1 MRLKNLCALTLLISF
16 ALLMLGPLIQLD
28 QGHQLVCQD
37 WPLCFG
43 QVFPGEE
50 LQGRGWLEY
59 SHRFLAAFVG
69 FLSALLV
76 LLAYQKRDR
85 DEAGRAALKPLAMAL
100 FFVVI
105 QGLLGGLTVVY
116 QLPTLISTAHMF
128 FSLVYILFLEKA
140 YVELSFSPE
149 LLVSGESKVA
159 FQKMW
164 RPGFRDALW
173 VGLTLIL
180 TTMLLNSLV
189 RQTDS
194 LRVCGTGIDALW
206 SCQQFGGLSPF
217 SPDAIPSAKLH
228 MSYRFWAFL
237 SFVVAFISSGL
248 MAWRLRKAAPRLS
261 AFSCAVSFL
270 IFISF
275 LMGPLVLA
283 TRLSLGPTLWY
294 LALNL
299 LALSGFWVLY
309 LSVIKLEQHFFQR
322 PLHTFFSDLMEL
334 TKPRLSALVMVT
346 ALVGMLVAPVQIS
359 LFKSAWALL
368 LIAFV
373 VMGACALNCYIEM
386 EVDKKMDRTKER
398 ALPSGRMHS
407 KTALGFGLGLLLVSV
422 PLLAWS
428 INMITAL
435 LALVAALLYLLAYTP
450 LKRKSELALYVGAIP
465 GALPP
470 MMGWTAVTNDLSPM
484 AWSLFLI
491 MFVWQL
497 PHFLAISIFHA
508 QDYARAGIKIYPNQR
523 GEKRTKTNILLGTLW
538 LFAVSLTP
546 SFWGHLG
553 TAYQL
558 AALIFGAA
566 FTLLAF
572 AGFFLDKSDVLGLR
586 LWARR
591 YFLGSLFYLP
601 LLMGSMIFFR

>member
-1 MRLKNLCALTLLISF
+1 MRLKNLCALTLLTSF
-16 ALLMLGPLIQLD
+16 ALLMLGPLIQFD
-28 QGHQLVCQD
+28 QGRQLVCQE

-43 QVFPGEE
+43 QIFPGQE

-76 LLAYQKRDR
+76 LLAYQRREHDPVSK
-85 DEAGRAALKPLAMAL
+85 AALKPLSMAL
-100 FFVVI
+100 FFVLI
-105 QGLLGGLTVVY
+105 QGLLGGLTVIY

-140 YVELSFSPE
+140 YVELSFAPE
-149 LLVSGESKVA
+149 LLVSNESA
-159 FQKMW
+159 ALFQKAW
-164 RPGFRDALW
+164 TPIFRDALW
-173 VGLTLIL
+173 VGLTFVL

-189 RQTDS
+189 RQTGS
-194 LRVCGTGIDALW
+194 LRICGTGLEALW

-217 SPDAIPSAKLH
+217 SSEAIPSARLH
-228 MSYRFWAFL
+228 MSYRFWAL
-237 SFVVAFISSGL
+237 LGFVVAFVSSL
-248 MAWRLRKAAPRLS
+248 SMSWRLRRVAARLS
-261 AFSCAVSFL
+261 ALAGAVGFL
-270 IFISF
+270 IFASF
-275 LMGPLVLA
+275 LMGPIVLA
-283 TRLSLGPTLWY
+283 THMQLGATLAY
-294 LALNL
+294 LALSL
-299 LALSGFWVLY
+299 LSLSGFWVLY
-309 LSVIKLEQHFFQR
+309 LSVVKLEQAFFQR

-346 ALVGMLVAPVQIS
+346 ALVGMLVAPAQIS
-359 LFKSAWALL
+359 LFKAAWALL

-386 EVDKKMDRTKER
+386 EVDKQMDRTKER

-407 KTALGFGLGLLLVSV
+407 KTALSFGLGLLIVSV

-428 INMITAL
+428 INLITAV
-435 LALVAALLYLLAYTP
+435 LAALAALLYLLAYTP
-450 LKRKSELALYVGAIP
+450 MKRKSELALYVGAIP

-470 MMGWTAVTNDLSPM
+470 MMGWTAVMNDLSPM

-508 QDYARAGIKIYPNQR
+508 QDYARAGIKVYPNQR
-523 GEKRTKTNILLGTLW
+523 GEGRTKANILLGTLW

-601 LLMGSMIFFR
+601 LLMGAMIFFR